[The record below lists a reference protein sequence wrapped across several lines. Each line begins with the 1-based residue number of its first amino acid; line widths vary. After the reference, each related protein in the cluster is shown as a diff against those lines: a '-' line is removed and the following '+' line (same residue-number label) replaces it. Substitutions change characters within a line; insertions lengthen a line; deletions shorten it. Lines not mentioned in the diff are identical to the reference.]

1 MPIEMST
8 EQRLLRRYLDR
19 YRVISLR
26 KKHLIRKLQDIKDDF
41 NSSAFHAVAQGMG
54 GGKANRTESD
64 VPDYVMK
71 VLEVE
76 DKIQEQIEAAA
87 SALEQIEAIID
98 KLPTDSDER
107 VILSA
112 KYVSRM
118 SELDICELIPCSRS
132 TFYRVVDKAIEQLLD
147 KQDVLRIVH
156 QYAIDVTFGK

>member
-19 YRVISLR
+19 YRILSLR
-26 KKHLIRKLQDIKDDF
+26 KKHLQQKLDDIKEDF
-41 NSSAFHAVAQGMG
+41 NTSAFHAVAQGMG

-64 VPDYVMK
+64 VPEYI
-71 VLEVE
+71 L
-76 DKIQEQIEAAA
+76 KIMDIESKIIEQIRAAA
-87 SALEQIEAIID
+87 DALDEIEAIID
-98 KLPTDSDER
+98 RLPTDSDER

-118 SELDICELIPCSRS
+118 SEMDICELIPCSRS
-132 TFYRVVDKAIEQLLD
+132 TFYRIVDKAIEQLLD
-147 KQDVLRIVH
+147 KPDVLKIVH